1 MFIATYCA
9 SAAALVLHPASLHPS
24 SRVSLVHRAVRRPI
38 ACEVDAPGD
47 MEPEEPVA
55 EPLETIYQ
63 LRDDAFRSTGS
74 VQEPVASVPVDVEDS
89 SEYVP
94 PKRAV
99 SWQEELETLLDPGT
113 PQGDREM
120 MLKDL
125 VARAPEISEEVQ
137 EALNSGDLSSL
148 LPEESKS
155 KQLAEDIATVQ
166 RQVLDD
172 ILPQAANEVPSLLES
187 VVREAPALAQDAAQ
201 RGPALLS
208 LLQDPAR
215 AFNLVQREV
224 RNTVTRTPEG
234 QETPPYRAVRDG
246 EGYQVRAYETYKI
259 VATTIAEGESELVAG
274 SRGFNSLTSF
284 ILGGNANGETLEMMT
299 PVRIDVGPSA
309 TRMAFPL
316 PTGASAPTDGAVR
329 LESVAAQQLAVKE
342 FTGFATAAE
351 VRRQLDTLLRQLQ
364 REGLAMQDPSGREYV
379 VLQYNPPYTLPWL
392 RRNEVG
398 LALVD
403 ERAAAASSVDAEPQ
417 AVVEEVVLEEEE
429 DDSAPSD

>member
-1 MFIATYCA
+1 MFIATCA
-9 SAAALVLHPASLHPS
+9 SAASLLLHPASVHPAT
-24 SRVSLVHRAVRRPI
+24 RVSYRHRAIRRPI
-38 ACEVDAPGD
+38 ACEADAPGD
-47 MEPEEPVA
+47 MEPEEPEEPAA
-55 EPLETIYQ
+55 EP
-63 LRDDAFRSTGS
+63 AA
-74 VQEPVASVPVDVEDS
+74 PAPVPVDVEDS
-89 SEYVP
+89 SEYEP
-94 PKRAV
+94 PKRAI
-99 SWQEELETLLDPGT
+99 SWQEELETLLDPAT

-125 VARAPEISEEVQ
+125 LARAPEISDEVQ
-137 EALNSGDLSSL
+137 AALGSGDLSSL

-155 KQLAEDIATVQ
+155 KQLAEDIGAVQ

-172 ILPQAANEVPSLLES
+172 ILPQAANEAPSLLEGA
-187 VVREAPALAQDAAQ
+187 VREAPALAQDVAR
-201 RGPALLS
+201 RGPALFS

-215 AFNLVQREV
+215 AFDLVQREV

-234 QETPPYRAVRDG
+234 QETPAYRVVREG
-246 EGYQVRAYETYKI
+246 EGYEVRAYEAYEV
-259 VATTIAEGESELVAG
+259 VATAIAGDESEIVAG

-284 ILGGNANGETLEMMT
+284 MLGGNANGETLDMTT
-299 PVRIDVGPSA
+299 PVRIDVSASA

-316 PTGASAPTDGAVR
+316 PTGASAPTDGAVQ

-351 VRRQLDTLLRQLQ
+351 VRRQLDALMRQLQ
-364 REGLAMQDPSGREYV
+364 REGAALEDPSGREYV

-403 ERAAAASSVDAEPQ
+403 ERPAAASSAEAEP
-417 AVVEEVVLEEEE
+417 AVVEPEEVVLEEEE
-429 DDSAPSD
+429 EDSAPSD